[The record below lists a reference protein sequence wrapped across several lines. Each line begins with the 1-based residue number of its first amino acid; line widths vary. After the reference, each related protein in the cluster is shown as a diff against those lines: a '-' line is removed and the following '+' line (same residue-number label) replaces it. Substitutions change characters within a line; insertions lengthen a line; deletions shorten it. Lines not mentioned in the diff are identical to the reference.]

1 MRRMMH
7 LRYLKNVTTLKL
19 DPERCIGCRM
29 CVTVCPQQVWEIRDK
44 KAVIVDSD
52 ACMECSA
59 CAMNC
64 AEEAIS
70 VRRGVG
76 CASAIITSALG
87 RDKDVCC

>member
-1 MRRMMH
+1 MP
-7 LRYLKNVTTLKL
+7 LRYLANVTTLTL
-19 DPERCIGCRM
+19 DADRCVGCRM
-29 CVTVCPQQVWEIRDK
+29 CQTVCPQEVWEVRDG
-44 KAVIVDSD
+44 KAVIVDRD

-64 AEEAIS
+64 AEGAIH

-87 RDKDVCC
+87 GQKDVCC

>member
-1 MRRMMH
+1 MH
-7 LRYLKNVTTLKL
+7 LRYLENVSTLQL
-19 DPERCIGCRM
+19 DTDRCVGCRM
-29 CVTVCPQQVWEIRDK
+29 CQTVCPQGVWEIHDG
-44 KAVIVDSD
+44 KAIITDLD

-64 AEEAIS
+64 AEGAIQ

-87 RDKDVCC
+87 AKKDVCC